1 MIAKIEHRIDK
12 KQNSLWHES
21 MAYSVRLWPK
31 AVSASCLIVGSIQ
44 AVIMQC
50 LFLITFLL
58 ILSPNLSSAA
68 LPTIEALPPI
78 TSHLRLPYGVAVGDD
93 EKIYVAESSM
103 NQLHVFSK
111 AGQYQGSINGL
122 VGLASVAVDAIGRIY
137 VGNIRDNG
145 KSNVEVYGAD
155 LSLIGML
162 GMGEGEFRSPIGIA
176 VDSAGLIYVVDGRD
190 SEVKIYNA
198 DRSFRSSF
206 GSKGS
211 GNGQFQL
218 PTSIAI
224 NEVTSE
230 ILIPDFTAL
239 TDSAR
244 VQVFDFNG
252 VFLRSFITTGVDELG
267 ETVAFIRPF
276 GIAVDTLDRIYI
288 TDSYQNVV
296 TVYDTYGNHLGKL
309 YDSNRPLRNPLGIAF
324 APASSRLFVASL
336 NTGSVETFGI
346 DNAYGSIAVSPQ
358 LYDFGSI
365 TVGHVSTT
373 QRFDIVNNGS
383 GNLTV
388 GTVRLAGADASE
400 FSIISNNCVDKILVS
415 TAGCSIDVR
424 FQPLTAGSKSAF
436 LSILSDDIYA
446 STLDI
451 ALNGNAE
458 PPQYKLTVSKDGA
471 GSGVVQA
478 IGINCGTTCTN
489 DYVEG
494 TVVSLS
500 VLPNGD
506 SAFAGWSGGGCTGT
520 ASCIV
525 TMSQAATVTA
535 TFDISLVAPVAYS
548 VTASAGDNGTI
559 SPIGTVTAVKGSTIS
574 FSVKADVGSRI
585 VDVFVDGV
593 SVGAIDSYSFTSL
606 GADHTITAKFSAT
619 QNLLLS
625 SIEMGEVSVGDEWER
640 VDLNATF
647 VDPIVVVKPAS
658 LNDASPAIVRVRN
671 VDAQG
676 FDVRIQ
682 EWEYLADKG
691 DTASHAKEQIS
702 YIVIERGSYILENG
716 TRVEAGRFD
725 TDASSAFATASFT
738 PAFAVPPIVM
748 SSVVTYNN
756 AVPVISRVGNIGI
769 TGFGYKLQEEETN
782 TEPHGVETVSFIAW
796 EPSQGTQN
804 GISFEVGAVADVR
817 SQQTKAIGFSGSYI
831 NRPLFI
837 ADLQTTNGGA
847 VNLRWS
853 NKSAT
858 EINVLLDQEQS
869 LSVLTSINTQQPPVL
884 APPSIEE
891 LGYLLLWSAD
901 LRPHRLTVEK
911 MGLGSGQVQALG
923 INCGTDCSE
932 DYRDGAVVTLSAT
945 AAEGSAFVGWSGGN
959 CRGIKSCTIALNQAI
974 TVTALF
980 NKVHQLTI
988 VKEGLGSGQ
997 IEAQGV
1003 NCGIDCSE
1011 IYKEGTTITL
1021 SAVENRGSL
1030 FAGWSG
1036 GGCSGTDSCVVIMNQ
1051 ATVVTALF
1059 NLAPDDDGDGLP
1071 DSYERQYAFL
1081 NLQDATDAD
1090 ADQDGDG
1097 VTNLQEYQMGSDPTK
1112 EDTDRDGLSD
1122 KYEFDNNLDPTDGR
1136 CPSWVCGGL
1145 GSWRHAVRRLKG
1157 RR

>member
-1 MIAKIEHRIDK
+1 MIAKIEHRDK

-21 MAYSVRLWPK
+21 RVYSVRRWPK
-31 AVSASCLIVGSIQ
+31 AVSASGLIVGSIQ
-44 AVIMQC
+44 AVIMPC
-50 LFLITFLL
+50 LFLIVSLL
-58 ILSPNLSSAA
+58 ILSPNLSLAA
-68 LPTIEALPPI
+68 LPTVETLPPI
-78 TSHLRLPYGVAVGDD
+78 TSHLRLPYGVAVGND

-122 VGLASVAVDAIGRIY
+122 VGLASVAVDSIGRIY
-137 VGNIRDNG
+137 VGNIRGNG

-176 VDSAGLIYVVDGRD
+176 VDSTGLIYVVDGRA
-190 SEVKIYNA
+190 SEVKIYNP

-206 GSKGS
+206 GGKGS

-224 NEVTSE
+224 NDVTSE
-230 ILIPDFTAL
+230 ILIPDFTLLA
-239 TDSAR
+239 DSAR

-309 YDSNRPLRNPLGIAF
+309 YDNARPLRNPLGIAF

-346 DNAYGSIAVSPQ
+346 DNAYGSIAISPQ
-358 LYDFGSI
+358 LYDFGSV
-365 TVGHVSTT
+365 TVGDVSTT
-373 QRFDIVNNGS
+373 QRFNISNNGS
-383 GNLTV
+383 GNLAV
-388 GTVRLAGADASE
+388 GAVKFTGADASE
-400 FSIISNNCVDKILVS
+400 FSIVSNNCVDKILVS
-415 TAGCSIDVR
+415 TAGCAIDVR
-424 FQPLTAGSKSAF
+424 FQPLTVGNKSAF
-436 LSILSDDIYA
+436 LSITSDDIYA

-458 PPQYKLTVSKDGA
+458 PQQYKLTVSKNGA

-478 IGINCGTTCTN
+478 VGINCGTTCMN
-489 DYVEG
+489 DYAEG
-494 TVVSLS
+494 SIVSLS
-500 VLPNGD
+500 VLPNGA
-506 SAFAGWSGGGCTGT
+506 SAFAGWFGGGCTGT

-525 TMSQAATVTA
+525 TMSQATAVTA
-535 TFDISLVAPVAYS
+535 TFDVSLVPPVAYS
-548 VTASAGDNGTI
+548 VTASVSDNGTI
-559 SPIGTVTAVKGSTIS
+559 SPTGTVTAVEGSTVN
-574 FSVKADVGSRI
+574 FSVKADVGSSI
-585 VDVFVDGV
+585 ADVFVDGV
-593 SVGAIDSYSFTSL
+593 SVGAIDSYSFISL

-625 SIEMGEVSVGDEWER
+625 AVEIGEVSVGHEWKR
-640 VDLNATF
+640 VALSAAF

-658 LNDASPAIVRVRN
+658 LNDASSAVVRVRN
-671 VDAQG
+671 VDVQG

-682 EWEYLADKG
+682 EWKYLTDQG
-691 DTASHAKEQIS
+691 DTASHAKEQVS
-702 YIVIERGSYILENG
+702 YIVIEKGSYVLEDG
-716 TRVEAGRFD
+716 TRVEAGRFN
-725 TDASSAFATASFT
+725 TDASSSFAMVGFA
-738 PAFAVPPIVM
+738 PAFAVSPIVM

-756 AVPVISRVGNIGI
+756 DLPVISRVGNIDT
-769 TGFGYKLQEEETN
+769 TGFGYKLQKEETN
-782 TEPHGVETVSFIAW
+782 TDAQGIETVSFIAW

-804 GISFEVGAVADVR
+804 GISFEVGVVADVL
-817 SQQTKAIGFSGSYI
+817 SQQTKAIGFSGSYV

-853 NKSAT
+853 NKSTT

-869 LSVLTSINTQQPPVL
+869 LSVLTGINTQQPPIP
-884 APPSIEE
+884 APSSIET
-891 LGYLLLWSAD
+891 LGYLVLWSAD
-901 LRPHRLTVEK
+901 LRPHTLTTEK
-911 MGLGSGQVQALG
+911 MGLGSGQIEALG
-923 INCGTDCSE
+923 ISCGADCSE

-945 AAEGSAFVGWSGGN
+945 AAKGSAFVGWSGGN
-959 CRGIKSCTIALNQAI
+959 CSGIKRCTVTLNQAI

-980 NKVHQLTI
+980 NKVHQLTV

-1003 NCGIDCSE
+1003 SCGIDCSE
-1011 IYKEGTTITL
+1011 IYKEGITVTL
-1021 SAVENRGSL
+1021 SAVEARASL

-1036 GGCSGTDSCVVIMNQ
+1036 GGCSGTDSCIVTMNQ
-1051 ATVVTALF
+1051 ATVITALF
-1059 NLAPDDDGDGLP
+1059 NLAPDGDGDGLP
-1071 DSYERQYAFL
+1071 DSYEGQYAFL
-1081 NLQDATDAD
+1081 DLRDASDASG
-1090 ADQDGDG
+1090 DQDGDG

-1136 CPSWVCGGL
+1136 CPGWVCGGL
-1145 GSWRHAVRRLKG
+1145 ASWRHAIRLLK
-1157 RR
+1157 